1 MKLLIITILT
11 LVHSYTY
18 AQELVSNISETG
30 LEKIK
35 TFESYVAK
43 PYFDHKAYSIGYG
56 TQKLCNGK
64 KVTTKTKAITEQE
77 ATKHLQCALDTK
89 NDLLIAYYIDNKM
102 EISQLMHDS
111 LLSFTYNLG
120 SYLALK
126 SSVFKHL
133 HNKNCVAAKRSM
145 LSYNK
150 ASGVTLKGLILRR
163 TQEAND
169 LLEGCKLINEQLGY
183 EYYKVVDIKKK
194 SKKTKVKTILVD
206 KEV

>member
-1 MKLLIITILT
+1 MRLLIITILAI
-11 LVHSYTY
+11 VHNYTY
-18 AQELVSNISETG
+18 AQDLVYNISDTG
-30 LEKIK
+30 IEKIK
-35 TFESYVAK
+35 KFEAYVAK
-43 PYFDHKAYSIGYG
+43 PYFDHTGYSIGYG
-56 TQKLCNGK
+56 NQKLCNGK
-64 KVTTKTKAITEQE
+64 KVTAKTKPISEQE
-77 ATKHLQCALDTK
+77 ATKHLKCAIDVK
-89 NDLLIAYYIDNKM
+89 NDLLIAYYLDNRM
-102 EISQLMHDS
+102 EVSQLMHDS

-120 SYLALK
+120 SYGALR

-150 ASGVTLKGLILRR
+150 ASGVTLRGLILRR

-183 EYYKVVDIKKK
+183 EYYKVIDIKKK
-194 SKKTKVKTILVD
+194 NKKTKVKPVLTD

>member
-77 ATKHLQCALDTK
+77 ATKHLQCVLDTK

-133 HNKNCVAAKRSM
+133 HNKNCIAAKKSM
-145 LSYNK
+145 ISYNK
-150 ASGVTLKGLILRR
+150 ASGVVLRGLVLRR

-169 LLEGCKLINEQLGY
+169 LLEGCKKVNDSLGY
-183 EYYKVVDIKKK
+183 DYYKVLEPKKK
-194 SKKTKVKTILVD
+194 MKKTKVKKVLVN
-206 KEV
+206 E

>member
-1 MKLLIITILT
+1 MRLLIIVLLT
-11 LVHSYTY
+11 LVNYYVY
-18 AQELVSNISETG
+18 AQDLVYNISDTG
-30 LEKIK
+30 IEKIK
-35 TFESYVAK
+35 KFEAYVAK
-43 PYFDHKAYSIGYG
+43 PYFDHKNFSIGYG
-56 TQKLCNGK
+56 VQKLCNGK
-64 KVTTKTKAITEQE
+64 KVTAKTKPMTEEE

-133 HNKNCVAAKRSM
+133 HNRNCVLAKRSM

-163 TQEAND
+163 EQEAND
-169 LLEGCKLINEQLGY
+169 LFTGCKLINEQLGY
-183 EYYKVVDIKKK
+183 EYYKVIEVKAK
-194 SKKTKVKTILVD
+194 KKTKVKTVLVD
-206 KEV
+206 E

>member
-1 MKLLIITILT
+1 MKTFIIVLLT
-11 LVHSYTY
+11 LVNYYVY
-18 AQELVSNISETG
+18 AQELVSNISDTG
-30 LEKIK
+30 IEKIK
-35 TFESYVAK
+35 KFEAYVAK
-43 PYFDHKAYSIGYG
+43 PYFDHAGYSIGYG
-56 TQKLCNGK
+56 NQKLCNGK
-64 KVTTKTKAITEQE
+64 KVTAKTKPISEQE
-77 ATKHLQCALDTK
+77 ATKHLKCAIDVK
-89 NDLLIAYYIDNKM
+89 NDLLIAYYLDNRM
-102 EISQLMHDS
+102 EVSQLMHDS

-120 SYLALK
+120 SYGALR

-194 SKKTKVKTILVD
+194 NKKTKVKTILVD